1 MKSALT
7 GIITFIR
14 TIQSMLPS
22 VKIRQYCRRALE
34 LGIVEICFTTH
45 VELDPVRKEKDNFA
59 LLNGER
65 IPVLNPCGLTVILR
79 KSPGHRESSNLPT
92 LK

>member
-7 GIITFIR
+7 DYHVHPDYSIDA
-14 TIQSMLPS
+14 SP

-65 IPVLNPCGLTVILR
+65 IPVL
-79 KSPGHRESSNLPT
+79 
-92 LK
+92 